1 MRSYFRRRLT
11 SNNEVSPMKRISIVA
26 LFAVAAAGNAV
37 AIAQTTHRQRQGRDG
52 NARK

>member
-26 LFAVAAAGNAV
+26 LFAVAAADDHHDA
-37 AIAQTTHRQRQGRDG
+37 HRQRQGRDG